1 MSRPGDLIA
10 DRYRLVELI
19 AVGGMGTV
27 WEAQD
32 ERLHRRVALKSLR
45 PQPGLTDE
53 QMQLA
58 GSRAMREA
66 RITARLHHAH
76 AVPVYDVV
84 DHEGQPCLVMQYLP
98 SSSLQTL
105 LGERGTLGI
114 GEVARIGAEVA
125 AALAAAHQA
134 GIVHRD
140 VKPGNILVDPE
151 GSAKITDFGISHALG
166 DVTLTT
172 TGIVTGTPAFLA
184 PEVARGQES
193 GFAAD
198 VFSLGATLYTAV
210 EGTPPFGTSDNPMA
224 TLHRVA
230 SGEITPPRRAGALT
244 PVLLRMLAADPLD
257 RPEMPETAQLLA
269 GVASDPVAAATT
281 EQFAAVPATPPP
293 SRTMSLPAAAPAPA
307 AAAVAAPRPPAASR
321 PAGPPP
327 PPRRAEPPVR
337 SEPPRRHGR
346 AWLLALLA
354 VAVVAGVIIAVVAS
368 RGGGKP
374 AHQAGTTSAPT
385 THAPASHT
393 SSSPSPSPS
402 TSSSTTSNSS
412 SPTASLTSPSPS
424 AKSPKSKPAPGGTP
438 SSSESTSAVGSYYAL
453 LPGNTD
459 GAWQDLTPS
468 YQQQAGGRSGYDQ
481 FWGQF
486 SRVTASGLSSNS
498 PGTATATITYTRSN
512 GSTSSERRTF
522 GLVRQGNMIK
532 IDSSSVIG

>member
-1 MSRPGDLIA
+1 MSRPGELIA

-19 AVGGMGTV
+19 AAGGMGTV

-53 QMQLA
+53 QLELA

-84 DHEGQPCLVMQYLP
+84 DHDGQPCLVMQYLP
-98 SSSLQTL
+98 STSLQTL
-105 LGERGTLGI
+105 LSERGTLAV

-125 AALAAAHQA
+125 GALAAAHQA

-140 VKPGNILVDPE
+140 VKPGNILVDVE

-166 DVTLTT
+166 DVTLTS

-184 PEVARGQES
+184 PEVARGHETS
-193 GFAAD
+193 FASD
-198 VFSLGATLYTAV
+198 VFSLGSTLYTAV

-244 PVLLRMLAADPLD
+244 QTLLQMLAADPAQ
-257 RPEMPETAQLLA
+257 RPDMPQVATALA
-269 GVASDPVAAATT
+269 RVASDPVAAATT
-281 EQFAAVPATPPP
+281 EQFAPLPVTPPP
-293 SRTMSLPAAAPAPA
+293 SRTMSLPAAAPSA
-307 AAAVAAPRPPAASR
+307 ATADRRPPASR
-321 PAGPPP
+321 PAAPPLRQAP
-327 PPRRAEPPVR
+327 LPAR

-354 VAVVAGVIIAVVAS
+354 LAVVAAVIIAIVAS
-368 RGGGKP
+368 QNGGTP
-374 AHQAGTTSAPT
+374 AKHAATTAPST
-385 THAPASHT
+385 RAPASRT
-393 SSSPSPSPS
+393 SSSPAPSSPPA
-402 TSSSTTSNSS
+402 TSSSASATSAATT
-412 SPTASLTSPSPS
+412 PSPPGRN
-424 AKSPKSKPAPGGTP
+424 KKSKTAPGGTP
-438 SSSESTSAVGSYYAL
+438 SSAESMSAVSSYYGL

-459 GAWQDLTPS
+459 AAWQDLTPS

-486 SRVTASGLSSNS
+486 SRVTATNLSSDG

-512 GSTSSERRTF
+512 GSTTSERRTF
-522 GLVRQGNMIK
+522 GLVRQGNKIK
-532 IDSSSVIG
+532 IDSSSVVG

>member
-140 VKPGNILVDPE
+140 VKPGNILVDPD

-184 PEVARGQES
+184 PEVARGQDS

-198 VFSLGATLYTAV
+198 VFSLGSTLYTAV
-210 EGTPPFGTSDNPMA
+210 EGEPPFGTSDNPMA

-230 SGEITPPRRAGALT
+230 SGQIMPPRRAGALT

-281 EQFAAVPATPPP
+281 EQFAAVPAAPPP
-293 SRTMSLPAAAPAPA
+293 SRTMSLPAAAPA
-307 AAAVAAPRPPAASR
+307 AAVAAARPPAAAR
-321 PAGPPP
+321 PAAPPP
-327 PPRRAEPPVR
+327 PPRRADPPVR
-337 SEPPRRHGR
+337 SEPPNRHGR

-368 RGGGKP
+368 QSGGTP
-374 AHQAGTTSAPT
+374 ANNAASTGAPT

-393 SSSPSPSPS
+393 SSSPSPSPTTSHTS
-402 TSSSTTSNSS
+402 TSASPTTS
-412 SPTASLTSPSPS
+412 ASTPSPP
-424 AKSPKSKPAPGGTP
+424 AKNTKSKTPPGRTP
-438 SSSESTSAVGSYYAL
+438 SSTESTSAVSSYYAL

-459 GAWQDLTPS
+459 AAWQDLTPN

-486 SRVTASGLSSNS
+486 SKVTATGLSSNG

-522 GLVRQGNMIK
+522 GLIRQGNTIK
-532 IDSSSVIG
+532 IDSSSVVG